1 MILEL
6 INYIDINISLLNL
19 INYLTVRA
27 GLALFTS
34 FALILFFGPALINYI
49 SSFQEDGQPIRDD
62 GPQSHLI
69 AKNDRIL
76 IPYLY

>member
-19 INYLTVRA
+19 VNYLTVRD

-49 SSFQEDGQPIRDD
+49 S
-62 GPQSHLI
+62 
-69 AKNDRIL
+69 
-76 IPYLY
+76 

>member
-19 INYLTVRA
+19 VYYLTVRA

-34 FALILFFGPALINYI
+34 FVLILFFGPALINYI
-49 SSFQEDGQPIRDD
+49 SSFQEDGQPAASLTRRKQ
-62 GPQSHLI
+62 GLGYQSI
-69 AKNDRIL
+69 
-76 IPYLY
+76 